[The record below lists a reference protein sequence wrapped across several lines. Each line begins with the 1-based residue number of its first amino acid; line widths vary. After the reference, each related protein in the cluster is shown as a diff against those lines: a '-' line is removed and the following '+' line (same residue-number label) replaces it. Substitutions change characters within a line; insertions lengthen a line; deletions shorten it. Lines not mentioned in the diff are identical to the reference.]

1 MLNQEDD
8 ASGVAQTT
16 PQRDLSDPAT
26 RAALAADAR
35 ARHATAMIREVGLAT
50 YASGGDVASAS
61 SGSQD
66 RAPLSAAMD
75 VGHSDPVLGNGA
87 MDGAAAGDARRASS
101 VSIAGTPRPEN
112 EAWGEPATEPEPE
125 AEGDSSS
132 DELFGEDTADG
143 VWRAT
148 YPAPPRA
155 PPAPAPAHR
164 GSSVEFSGL
173 FDESA
178 EYESDE

>member
-1 MLNQEDD
+1 
-8 ASGVAQTT
+8 VAQTT
-16 PQRDLSDPAT
+16 PQRDLTDPAT
-26 RAALAADAR
+26 RAALAANAR
-35 ARHATAMIREVGLAT
+35 ARYATAMVREVGQSPIAT
-50 YASGGDVASAS
+50 FASRGDVASA
-61 SGSQD
+61 GS

-75 VGHSDPVLGNGA
+75 VGRSSVADDNVLEDGA
-87 MDGAAAGDARRASS
+87 VDGAAAGDARRASS
-101 VSIAGTPRPEN
+101 VSIAGTPGLES
-112 EAWGEPATEPEPE
+112 EAWGEPE
-125 AEGDSSS
+125 AEADSS

-155 PPAPAPAHR
+155 PPAPAPR
-164 GSSVEFSGL
+164 GSSVDFGGL